1 MIIRA
6 LGLGLLLTV
15 AAACMRPPDAPDY
28 NRFNAVAATLHYD
41 SSLTLLERRQ
51 VLSDLRVALMQ
62 RNTFGRVLETPPT
75 GKPTGVL
82 LLDLRL
88 LDIKRRANRIDVTAQ
103 IDLVDMATEK
113 RFHSFLIGASGSRN
127 DDLGAM
133 SIAVISDLV
142 EQISDVLSRP
152 IKL

>member
-15 AAACMRPPDAPDY
+15 AAACMRPSDAPDY
-28 NRFNAVAATLHYD
+28 HRFSAVATTLHYD

-51 VLSDLRVALMQ
+51 VLSDLRVALTQ
-62 RNTFGRVLETPPT
+62 RNTFGRVLEIPPT

-88 LDIKRRANRIDVTAQ
+88 LDIKRRANHIDVTAQ
-103 IDLVDMATEK
+103 IDLVDMATGK
-113 RFHSFLIGASGSRN
+113 RFHSFSIGAKGSRN
-127 DDLGAM
+127 GDLGAM
-133 SIAVISDLV
+133 SIGVISDLV
-142 EQISDVLSRP
+142 EQIADVLSRP
-152 IKL
+152 IIL

>member
-15 AAACMRPPDAPDY
+15 AAACMRPSDAPDY
-28 NRFNAVAATLHYD
+28 HRFSAVATTLHYN

-51 VLSDLRVALMQ
+51 LLSDLRVALTQ
-62 RNTFGRVLETPPT
+62 RNTFGRVLEIPPT

-88 LDIKRRANRIDVTAQ
+88 LDIKRRANHIDVTAQ
-103 IDLVDMATEK
+103 IDLVDMATGK
-113 RFHSFLIGASGSRN
+113 RFHSFLIGARGSRN
-127 DDLGAM
+127 GDLGAM
-133 SIAVISDLV
+133 SIGVISDLV
-142 EQISDVLSRP
+142 EQIADVLSRP